1 MNRSRSKAIQRF
13 LELKS
18 IREEQPASLMK
29 RIKPAAEADSFFRQS
44 WKTGAE
50 ALWIQSAEFMAGRF
64 GDERR
69 EELRWLLLYLLELS
83 SRGHIRISME
93 DIEKDFPLWAA
104 EAYGSASEMAE
115 NLPGLIGANPRLFG
129 KLMTGEAGLKSAP
142 ILYAPDFSYFYLLK
156 KQRFEADFLKVLGT
170 FTDREFQVPEDLE
183 REAALEEIY
192 NSLKDSAPMPL
203 SEDTVNAARILNRS
217 RLSIITGGPG
227 TGKTTI
233 LSGLLKIY
241 LETFFTCPAENGAL
255 PEVRLCAPTGRASK
269 RMMESMDTLLQD
281 EKLKGAFIH
290 PAQTIHKVL
299 GLRPGAPASFNE
311 RRKLHADILV
321 VDEASMVDL
330 NLMTMILKALK
341 PTARLLLVGDR
352 DQLPSVESGALLSD
366 LLYRVESD
374 SQRLNGRVVSLT
386 KVHRNSGAILDASR
400 LVISENHR
408 DFASFLDDP
417 GRKVPLDEALRNGAG
432 WVKSGSLPGYRALLD
447 ELTGLLKNL
456 GAPSSSFSVSSKEW
470 RVRIDEID
478 AAFDLYRNLSV
489 LSPTKKGL
497 YGTRMINRGISELV
511 SPKSPDAY
519 HGRPVIVTRNDYDRG
534 LYNGDRGVV
543 FQFSDGNFACFED
556 AGDRYRLIPLPLLTD
571 IETAYAVTIHK
582 SQGSEFRYVYVL
594 VPEGSDR
601 LLSREILYTG
611 ITRAREGVILYGER
625 SELET
630 CLSRGVRRLSGIRD
644 FMIQT

>member
-1 MNRSRSKAIQRF
+1 MNRSRTKAVQRF

-18 IREEQPASLMK
+18 IREDQPAALMK
-29 RIKPAAEADSFFRQS
+29 RIKPAGEADGFFRQS

-50 ALWIQSAEFMAGRF
+50 ALWIQSAEFMADKF

-83 SRGHIRISME
+83 SRGHIRISRE

-104 EAYGSASEMAE
+104 EAYGKAEEMSGSLPELIAS
-115 NLPGLIGANPRLFG
+115 NPRLFG
-129 KLMTGEAGLKSAP
+129 ELKPGNEAQPRVPVLCS
-142 ILYAPDFSYFYLLK
+142 PDCSYFYLLK
-156 KQRFEADFLKVLGT
+156 KQRFEGEFLRVLKT
-170 FTDREFQVPEDLE
+170 FTDDDFQLPPEPK
-183 REAALEEIY
+183 REAALAEVYE
-192 NSLKDSAPMPL
+192 SLKGSAPMPL
-203 SEDTVNAARILNRS
+203 SGDTLKAARILSRS

-241 LETFFTCPAENGAL
+241 LETFTDL

-269 RMMESMDTLLQD
+269 RMMESMDLLLQD
-281 EKLKGAFIH
+281 EKLKSAFIH

-299 GLRPGAPASFNE
+299 GLRPGAPAAFNE
-311 RRKLHADILV
+311 RRNLHADILV

-366 LLYRVESD
+366 LLYLSD
-374 SQRLNGRVVSLT
+374 SESQRLNGRVVSLT
-386 KVHRNSGAILDASR
+386 RVHRNSGAILEASYM
-400 LVISENHR
+400 VINQDNR
-408 DFASFLDDP
+408 GFAAFLDDP
-417 GRKVPLDEALRNGAG
+417 QRKISIDDALKSHSG

-447 ELTGLLKNL
+447 EVSGLLEKLNIP
-456 GAPSSSFSVSSKEW
+456 APASSFPVPSKGWKEMTG
-470 RVRIDEID
+470 EID
-478 AAFDLYRNLSV
+478 RAFEVFRNLSV

-497 YGTRMINRGISELV
+497 YGTRMINKGMSELL
-511 SPKSPDAY
+511 SPKSPDSF
-519 HGRPVIVTRNDYDRG
+519 HGRPVIVTRNDYERG

-543 FQFSDGNFACFED
+543 FRFDDGFFVCFED
-556 AGDRYRLIPLPLLTD
+556 SAENYRLIPLPLLTD
-571 IETAYAVTIHK
+571 LETAYAVTIHK

-611 ITRAREGVILYGER
+611 ITRAREGVILYGEQ
-625 SELET
+625 SELEL